1 MVLADFLM
9 SPEAQAHKQ
18 DPNVWGS
25 FTVLDV
31 NALPAADKAAFDV
44 LDLGV
49 ATLSP
54 AELGA
59 TQLEPHPTWVA
70 ALEAEWARRYASGK

>member
-1 MVLADFLM
+1 M
-9 SPEAQAHKQ
+9 SGA
-18 DPNVWGS
+18 S

-59 TQLEPHPTWVA
+59 TQLEPHPTWVVCA
-70 ALEAEWARRYASGK
+70 WKP